1 MTIIVKSAFERDIDK
16 VRNKVLLQL
25 LDEKITQIEK
35 AKTIDNITGLKL
47 LRTYK
52 VHYRIKVETD
62 RQQYRI
68 GAVIRGKT
76 IWLIRFLSRKKIYDL
91 FP

>member
-1 MTIIVKSAFERDIDK
+1 MRIIVKPAFERDIDK
-16 VRNKVLLQL
+16 VRSRVLLHT

-35 AKTIDNITGLKL
+35 AKAIDNVTGLKL

-52 VHYRIKVETD
+52 VHYRIKVETGS
-62 RQQYRI
+62 QQYRI

-76 IWLIRFLSRKKIYDL
+76 IWLVRFLPRKKIYEL

>member
-1 MTIIVKSAFERDIDK
+1 MTIIVKPAFERDIDK

>member
-1 MTIIVKSAFERDIDK
+1 MRIIVKPAFDRDINK
-16 VRNKVLLQL
+16 VRNRPLLHL

-35 AKTIDNITGLKL
+35 AKAIDNITGLKL

-52 VHYRIKVETD
+52 VHYRIKVETGS
-62 RQQYRI
+62 QQYRI
-68 GAVIRGKT
+68 GAVIRGST
-76 IWLIRFLSRKKIYDL
+76 IWLVRFLPRKKIYEL

>member
-1 MTIIVKSAFERDIDK
+1 MRIIVKPAFERDIDK
-16 VRNKVLLQL
+16 VRNRALLQL

-35 AKTIDNITGLKL
+35 AKTTDNITGLKL

-52 VHYRIKVETD
+52 VHYRIKVETG

-68 GAVIRGKT
+68 GAVIRGRT
-76 IWLIRFLSRKKIYDL
+76 IWLVRFLPRKKIYEL